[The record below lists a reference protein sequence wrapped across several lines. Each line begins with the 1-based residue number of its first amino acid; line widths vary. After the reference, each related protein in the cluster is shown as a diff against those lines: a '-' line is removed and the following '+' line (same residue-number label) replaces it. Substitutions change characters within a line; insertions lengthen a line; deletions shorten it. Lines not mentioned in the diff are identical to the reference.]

1 MKINLRKEIVGADG
15 SPMTV
20 KDKKQYI
27 CDHVCQI
34 LWQMEEVEGNAATA
48 EQKYRAYKLMQ
59 RIAANPD
66 EVEMESEDVT
76 LVKNLALKCFRAG
89 VYGQIVDAIEQRN

>member
-1 MKINLRKEIVGADG
+1 MKVNLRKEIVGADG
-15 SPMTV
+15 TPMTV

-27 CDHVCQI
+27 SDHVCQI
-34 LWQMEEVEGNAATA
+34 LWQMEEVEGAAATA

-76 LVKNLALKCFRAG
+76 LVKNVAVKCFRAG

>member
-15 SPMTV
+15 TPMTV

-76 LVKNLALKCFRAG
+76 LVKNLTLKCFRAG